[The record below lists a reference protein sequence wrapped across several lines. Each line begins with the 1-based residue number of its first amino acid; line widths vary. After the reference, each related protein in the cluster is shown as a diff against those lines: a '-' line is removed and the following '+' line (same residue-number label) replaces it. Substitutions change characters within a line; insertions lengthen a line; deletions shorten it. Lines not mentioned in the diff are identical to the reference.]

1 MNKKFFFFDIDGT
14 LTDNNT
20 KKIVPSAKK
29 TIELLQQKG
38 HFVAIATGRAHYK
51 ALPFMQEHGIENMV
65 CNGGFG
71 IVIKNTL
78 VQNQPLPR
86 DKAIALCKQ
95 AESLGYGV
103 LIAIDDSK
111 DVYAKDDTF
120 IKQVGLR
127 KEPTRYIFDNHL
139 DYDTITEY
147 YKIYIA
153 IHEEEEYKLI
163 LKDSLGHL
171 RFVETYLM
179 FQNDNKKYGI
189 EKMMQF
195 VQGDVQD
202 VVVFG
207 DDYNDL
213 IMFDKQWYCVAMGNA
228 CDALKKKADYVTDT
242 NINDGIY
249 KACKRMGW
257 IE

>member
-1 MNKKFFFFDIDGT
+1 MDKKYFFFDIDGT
-14 LTDNNT
+14 LTDNKT

-29 TIELLQQKG
+29 ALDLLQQNG

-51 ALPFMQEHGIENMV
+51 ALPFMQEQGIENMV
-65 CNGGFG
+65 CNGGYG
-71 IVIKNTL
+71 IVLKNVL
-78 VQNQPLPR
+78 VQNKPLPR
-86 DKAIALCKQ
+86 KQAVALCKQ

-103 LIAIDDSK
+103 LVAIDDSK
-111 DVYAKDDTF
+111 DVYAKDDLF
-120 IKQVGLR
+120 IRQVGLR
-127 KEPTRYIFDNHL
+127 KEPTRYIFDAHL

-147 YKIYIA
+147 YKIYVA
-153 IHEEEEYKLI
+153 ICKEEEVKLT
-163 LKDSLGHL
+163 LKDTLGHL
-171 RFVETYLM
+171 RFIDTYLM

-213 IMFDKQWYCVAMGNA
+213 NMFDEQWFCVAMKNA

-242 NINDGIY
+242 NTNDGIY
-249 KACKRMGW
+249 KACKKMGW
-257 IE
+257 ID